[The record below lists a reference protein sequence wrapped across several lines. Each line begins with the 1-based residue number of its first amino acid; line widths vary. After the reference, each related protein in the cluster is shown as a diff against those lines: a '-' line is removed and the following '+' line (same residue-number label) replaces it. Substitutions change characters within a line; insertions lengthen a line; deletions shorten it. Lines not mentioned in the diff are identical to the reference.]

1 MTPGEGFPVRCY
13 HVHKKSHRG
22 KLNAYYAIMYT
33 SQRESK
39 CFACLIATYNPINTK
54 LVFMQESEEPE
65 SIVIICKN
73 GTQAQQK
80 HYNCRYV
87 FLVKYESLRFIFQ
100 HYFSFQD

>member
-1 MTPGEGFPVRCY
+1 MFCILSCTMEETRWEVECLLCY
-13 HVHKKSHRG
+13 DVHKG
-22 KLNAYYAIMYT
+22 KASVSYSFIIGSCVYFNGTHNKALN
-33 SQRESK
+33 
-39 CFACLIATYNPINTK
+39 NN
-54 LVFMQESEEPE
+54 LVFMQEPE

-100 HYFSFQD
+100 HYF